1 MGYESQHL
9 LHAVEAA
16 KIPRWVSMSEG
27 KGQSFGWLTTN
38 ERKEQMCLLLREAL
52 TVGKVAFSSAFF
64 STELGVATAK
74 RELKDELE
82 TYSVL
87 VEPPK
92 TTFGKTRKTYT
103 GKVSGK
109 QDDLCIALQLS
120 IIAQSKFFQDP
131 RYASFRRPDSWA
143 SVSGMSARDSSVPVH
158 LQSLRDSS
166 RDEERFGVGAAVER
180 ARAAEAAAA
189 KRGSGWT
196 R

>member
-1 MGYESQHL
+1 
-9 LHAVEAA
+9 
-16 KIPRWVSMSEG
+16 
-27 KGQSFGWLTTN
+27 
-38 ERKEQMCLLLREAL
+38 MCLLLREAL

-92 TTFGKTRKTYT
+92 TTFGKALNAPEHPKHAQSSWVFLHSFAFFSWQVRKTYT

-131 RYASFRRPDSWA
+131 RYSTFRRPDSWA
-143 SVSGMSARDSSVPVH
+143 SVSGMAARDSSVPVH

-180 ARAAEAAAA
+180 ARAAEAAAS

>member
-1 MGYESQHL
+1 MH
-9 LHAVEAA
+9 
-16 KIPRWVSMSEG
+16 
-27 KGQSFGWLTTN
+27 
-38 ERKEQMCLLLREAL
+38 
-52 TVGKVAFSSAFF
+52 
-64 STELGVATAK
+64 
-74 RELKDELE
+74 
-82 TYSVL
+82 
-87 VEPPK
+87 PP
-92 TTFGKTRKTYT
+92 FPPFVFWQVRKTYT

-131 RYASFRRPDSWA
+131 RYSSFRRPDSWA
-143 SVSGMSARDSSVPVH
+143 SVSGMAARDNSLPVH
-158 LQSLRDSS
+158 VQSLRDGS